1 MSSIGF
7 WGVFLSRIGL
17 DPNLPI
23 DGRMVDWKVGERV
36 RVTEGIDEG
45 RIFIVTSGR
54 MTHDDLPLVTMK
66 ATSRMTPAGNRGP
79 RPSRSCGSRRN
90 SYQKTKEK
98 PMSDPDEL
106 LSARMIDAE
115 YGIARKTV
123 QSWERTVP
131 PRLVPVMSLPGP
143 TGAHLFKRSDVLAAM
158 AKYKQRSKD
167 EPAEELSE
175 LDQLISG
182 L

>member
-54 MTHDDLPLVTMK
+54 MTHDDLPHPYGYV
-66 ATSRMTPAGNRGP
+66 REGYFEDD
-79 RPSRSCGSRRN
+79 PSREPWAKAESILWLA
-90 SYQKTKEK
+90 
-98 PMSDPDEL
+98 PEL
-106 LSARMIDAE
+106 
-115 YGIARKTV
+115 V
-123 QSWERTVP
+123 
-131 PRLVPVMSLPGP
+131 
-143 TGAHLFKRSDVLAAM
+143 
-158 AKYKQRSKD
+158 
-167 EPAEELSE
+167 SE
-175 LDQLISG
+175 NEG
-182 L
+182 ETNE